1 MEKRNHRGTIL
12 VDFLLTLFITVS
24 LLPIILSSI
33 AVLSKGIVRNFQIQ
47 DMIATNQ
54 LRRVLAISY
63 DLKIE
68 DQTLYF
74 QYQKKEMH
82 LGLVNENIIIQPG
95 TQIIYTNVDSC
106 EFKCDDD
113 VIIICYERNGNKYEE
128 AIAK

>member
-54 LRRVLAISY
+54 LRRI
-63 DLKIE
+63 
-68 DQTLYF
+68 
-74 QYQKKEMH
+74 
-82 LGLVNENIIIQPG
+82 
-95 TQIIYTNVDSC
+95 
-106 EFKCDDD
+106 
-113 VIIICYERNGNKYEE
+113 
-128 AIAK
+128 

>member
-1 MEKRNHRGTIL
+1 
-12 VDFLLTLFITVS
+12 
-24 LLPIILSSI
+24 
-33 AVLSKGIVRNFQIQ
+33 
-47 DMIATNQ
+47 
-54 LRRVLAISY
+54 
-63 DLKIE
+63 
-68 DQTLYF
+68 
-74 QYQKKEMH
+74 MH